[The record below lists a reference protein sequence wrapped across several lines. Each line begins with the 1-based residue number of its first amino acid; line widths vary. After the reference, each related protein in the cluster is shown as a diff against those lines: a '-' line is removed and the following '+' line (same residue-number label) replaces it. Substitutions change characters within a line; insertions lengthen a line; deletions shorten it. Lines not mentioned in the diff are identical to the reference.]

1 MVQQRLPKS
10 IFLTVALASFVAF
23 LAVNLHAKLS
33 ASPRT
38 ASQTEMLNQRVEEAT
53 EQHNDRDL
61 SIPDVTVLGRL
72 FELAQR
78 FLPRH

>member
-10 IFLTVALASFVAF
+10 LFLTVALVSVVAF
-23 LAVNLHAKLS
+23 LAVNLHANLS

-38 ASQTEMLNQRVEEAT
+38 ASQTEVLSQKMEDVAEPRSG
-53 EQHNDRDL
+53 RDL